1 MNQLMPLSPTITLA
15 QQLMSR
21 ASVTPEDKGC
31 QELMIA
37 RLEAIGFTIER
48 MRFGA
53 VDNFGPAAAQ
63 KSAGLCRPYGR
74 SAKWASGSVAHSTF

>member
-53 VDNFGPAAAQ
+53 VDNF
-63 KSAGLCRPYGR
+63 
-74 SAKWASGSVAHSTF
+74 WARRGTKKPLLALSLIHI